1 MLISLLVS
9 KNKGAKHDAAE
20 KHRLAAAGEPWMRR
34 RRRLRSWFAADK
46 TVKHAVLEMQLDGQ
60 ISTLKA
66 PQVGDAP
73 DPTAILSDEILL
85 RVLAALPD
93 SVRLSVSLVC
103 RRWLRLAGRLR
114 RSLTVLDWSF
124 LHRRRLPL
132 RFPNLDDLDLV
143 PASFATPSDADAG
156 VVLSKGA
163 VSFSVDAGADPPV
176 GECRFLEPDV
186 IDRGLVIV
194 ASDCPGLRKL
204 SLVALASEVGV
215 RAVAEACDILQ
226 ELELHRCSD
235 LALRPIS
242 AFKNLQILRIVG
254 AVEGFYSGPGVADI
268 GLTMLAHGCKRLV
281 KLELAGCEGSYDGI
295 SAVGQCCE
303 MLEELTI
310 SNHRMDAGWIAA
322 LSFCENLKKLR
333 LQSCRRIDADPG
345 PLEHLGRCP
354 SIQTLQ
360 MEQCQLRDK
369 RSLEAL
375 FRVCEAVREVMF
387 ENCWGL
393 DDDMFS
399 LSSICRIVELVV
411 QVLRLKEWWLGTRV
425 GLDKIRYVRSL
436 SLEGC
441 SLLTTKGFES
451 VVLSWIDLKRLEV
464 ISCNN
469 IKDDEVSPT
478 LTNLFSTLK
487 EFKWRPDSKSVL
499 AMGLSGTDMGK
510 KGGRFFK

>member
-1 MLISLLVS
+1 M
-9 KNKGAKHDAAE
+9 
-20 KHRLAAAGEPWMRR
+20 RRR

-46 TVKHAVLEMQLDGQ
+46 TVKHAVPEMQLDGQ
-60 ISTLKA
+60 ISTLKP

-73 DPTAILSDEILL
+73 DPTEILSDEILL

-399 LSSICRIVELVV
+399 LSSICR
-411 QVLRLKEWWLGTRV
+411 
-425 GLDKIRYVRSL
+425 YVRSL